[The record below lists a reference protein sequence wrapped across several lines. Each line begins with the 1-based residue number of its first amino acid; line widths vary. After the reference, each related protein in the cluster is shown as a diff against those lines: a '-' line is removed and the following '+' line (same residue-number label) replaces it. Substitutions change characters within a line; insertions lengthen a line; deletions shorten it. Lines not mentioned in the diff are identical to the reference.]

1 MADKD
6 LEARLKSH
14 SRAFEGLLSLI
25 PADLYYEKDRSDQWE
40 KKKQSPEERRLA
52 KKAKLNPANHRTAK
66 DVMDEN
72 ERKRRREEGED
83 VEDEEASD
91 LGAPG
96 KEKPL
101 EGLKQKQPKAK
112 VQKTK
117 AEDDVHSKDE
127 EEEDEGPDPKTTN
140 HTAKKSADDKRREK
154 DQRRKEKRAKKEERE
169 KVKQARKVAP
179 TKPAES
185 KTEPK
190 SIDALTTT
198 EDLDEEEDALDMDND
213 MEAVDVAGL
222 VPNEEAAT
230 ASDSS
235 AADSTFSQTSNKI
248 PSSNSSMVIPN
259 TNGATKSDTDGSLSK
274 NTTDVS
280 TPSTKAGK
288 PSATEKAALM
298 ARLQAKLEA
307 HRKARNADGLN
318 GQPAKNR
325 HELIEARRLKAEK
338 RKATKKELR
347 QAEREQSKKAE
358 MEAHLAELRGSPSI
372 GSDMFGSRAGSM
384 SPPQNSFSF
393 GRVAFTDGETASSD
407 LSKLFV
413 NGKKKANSDPKAA
426 LQAAEKKQA
435 RLKSFDE
442 NKRADIEQKDVWLNA
457 KKKVHGEKVRDDTS
471 LLKKTLK
478 RKEQEKAKSAK
489 EWNERKEGISKS
501 QEMKQK
507 KRETN
512 LQARKDGKGTKG
524 KGSKGGKKSAPSKKK
539 KRAGFEGSFS
549 GRAK

>member
-1 MADKD
+1 MKKT
-6 LEARLKSH
+6 ARYITLPSKFSNPRHFCALPQRPKS
-14 SRAFEGLLSLI
+14 GCVLTYLQQ
-25 PADLYYEKDRSDQWE
+25 DQWG
-40 KKKQSPEERRLA
+40 KKKQTPEERRSA

-91 LGAPG
+91 LEAPS

-101 EGLKQKQPKAK
+101 EGLKQKQPKSK

-117 AEDDVHSKDE
+117 ADDDVHSKDE
-127 EEEDEGPDPKTTN
+127 EKEEEADPKVQN
-140 HTAKKSADDKRREK
+140 HIPTVSAEEKRREK
-154 DQRRKEKRAKKEERE
+154 DQKRKEKRAKKEE
-169 KVKQARKVAP
+169 KVKAKQARKVAP
-179 TKPAES
+179 TKSAES
-185 KTEPK
+185 KADPK
-190 SIDALTTT
+190 SNDVLATT
-198 EDLDEEEDALDMDND
+198 EDPDEEEDSHDMDND

-235 AADSTFSQTSNKI
+235 AADSTFSQTSNQV
-248 PSSNSSMVIPN
+248 PSSNSSIIITN
-259 TNGATKSDTDGSLSK
+259 TSGATKSDPTESLSQK
-274 NTTDVS
+274 AAD
-280 TPSTKAGK
+280 PSTKAGK
-288 PSATEKAALM
+288 PSAAEKAALM

-325 HELIEARRLKAEK
+325 HELIEARRLKAER

-347 QAEREQSKKAE
+347 QAEREHSKKAE

-384 SPPQNSFSF
+384 SPPQNTFSF
-393 GRVAFTDGETASSD
+393 GRVAFNDGETASSD
-407 LSKLFV
+407 LSKLLV
-413 NGKKKANSDPKAA
+413 NGRKKANSDPKAA
-426 LQAAEKKQA
+426 LEAAEKKQA
-435 RLKSFDE
+435 RLNSFDE
-442 NKRADIEQKDVWLNA
+442 NKRADIEQKDLWLNA

-501 QEMKQK
+501 QEIKQK

-512 LQARKDGKGTKG
+512 LQARKDGKGMKG
-524 KGSKGGKKSAPSKKK
+524 KGNKGGKKSAPSKKK
-539 KRAGFEGSFS
+539 KRPGFEGSFS

>member
-40 KKKQSPEERRLA
+40 KKKQTPEERRSA

-72 ERKRRREEGED
+72 ERKRRREEGEE
-83 VEDEEASD
+83 VEDEDVSD
-91 LGAPG
+91 QDAPG

-101 EGLKQKQPKAK
+101 EGLKQKQPKNK

-127 EEEDEGPDPKTTN
+127 EEADLKDQNQTP
-140 HTAKKSADDKRREK
+140 KKSADEKRREK
-154 DQRRKEKRAKKEERE
+154 DQKRIEKRAKKEEKE
-169 KVKQARKVAP
+169 KAKQARKVAA
-179 TKPAES
+179 TSSADS
-185 KTEPK
+185 KTDPK
-190 SIDALTTT
+190 SKDILNTT
-198 EDLDEEEDALDMDND
+198 EDPDEEEDALDMDND

-235 AADSTFSQTSNKI
+235 AADSTFSLTSNKI
-248 PSSNSSMVIPN
+248 PSSNSSIVIPN
-259 TNGATKSDTDGSLSK
+259 TNGATKSDTNGSLSK
-274 NTTDVS
+274 NAADLS
-280 TPSTKAGK
+280 TSSTKAGK
-288 PSATEKAALM
+288 PSAAEKAALL

-407 LSKLFV
+407 LSKLLV

-435 RLKSFDE
+435 RLNSFDE
-442 NKRADIEQKDVWLNA
+442 NKRADIEQKDLWLNA

-512 LQARKDGKGTKG
+512 LQARKDGKGIKG

-539 KRAGFEGSFS
+539 KRPGFEGSFS

>member
-1 MADKD
+1 
-6 LEARLKSH
+6 
-14 SRAFEGLLSLI
+14 
-25 PADLYYEKDRSDQWE
+25 
-40 KKKQSPEERRLA
+40 
-52 KKAKLNPANHRTAK
+52 
-66 DVMDEN
+66 MDEN

-83 VEDEEASD
+83 VEDEEVSD
-91 LGAPG
+91 LNAPS

-101 EGLKQKQPKAK
+101 EGMKQKQPKAK

-127 EEEDEGPDPKTTN
+127 EDEDKEAESTIQNQTP
-140 HTAKKSADDKRREK
+140 KKSTDEKRREK
-154 DQRRKEKRAKKEERE
+154 DQKRKEKRAKKEEKE
-169 KVKQARKVAP
+169 KAKQARKVAP
-179 TKPAES
+179 TKSAEAKTES
-185 KTEPK
+185 KLK
-190 SIDALTTT
+190 DVLTTT
-198 EDLDEEEDALDMDND
+198 EDPDEEEDTLDMDND

-222 VPNEEAAT
+222 VPTEEAGA

-235 AADSTFSQTSNKI
+235 AADSTFSHTSNKI
-248 PSSNSSMVIPN
+248 PSSNSSIVVPT
-259 TNGATKSDTDGSLSK
+259 TNGTTKSDTNETLSK
-274 NTTDVS
+274 NPAHLS
-280 TPSTKAGK
+280 TPATQAGK
-288 PSATEKAALM
+288 PSAAEKEALL
-298 ARLQAKLEA
+298 ARLRAKMEA

-347 QAEREQSKKAE
+347 QADREQTKKAE

-384 SPPQNSFSF
+384 SPPQNTFSF

-407 LSKLFV
+407 LSTLKV
-413 NGKKKANSDPKAA
+413 NSKKKANSDPKAA

-435 RLKSFDE
+435 RLNSFDE
-442 NKRADIEQKDVWLNA
+442 NKRADIEQKDLWLNA

-539 KRAGFEGSFS
+539 KRPGFEGSFS